1 MQETNVL
8 QAKALAVL
16 RRISGSPV
24 AAYGLA
30 LLMVA
35 AVAALDRATGYE
47 LRFAILYLAPIALAT
62 WVGGLP
68 AGTLFVLLSSGLW
81 LLSFG
86 WSHPYSGDFFFYWEG
101 VAMVAID
108 SAFVFLLARLRVV
121 LNRADERFVH
131 VLEELQA
138 AVYVADQDSG
148 RILYANHN
156 LARLLD
162 ADPDSLDAHELSER
176 FGLAPPPTPQTEKA
190 QGQTG
195 FISREIRNPASG
207 RWYLVKSG
215 PIPWTSRR
223 QVSLQVITEI
233 TELKQAQALKR
244 QNQEMLHQTA
254 RMASLAEIA
263 STLAHEVNQPLMAIA
278 TYNDAGLRMLDG
290 ARFNKDDLITAL
302 QRSREQALRAG
313 NIIRGVRD
321 FIRSRRTTP
330 TDCDINALVRHALD
344 LLDTPLDENGIDVFL
359 SLPDTPL
366 LARADQTLL
375 VQVILNLAQ
384 NAIEAMAKNDPA
396 RRKLTIASTRTAE
409 GTIIVSVSDQG
420 RGIPTD
426 LGEQPY
432 MPLFTTKMQGMGL
445 GLSICRSV
453 VEAHNGRIWHDKNID
468 GGCSF
473 HFSLPPE
480 NEV

>member
-1 MQETNVL
+1 MTQDTSSPQTN
-8 QAKALAVL
+8 ALAVL

-24 AAYGLA
+24 VAYGLA

-35 AVAALDRATGYE
+35 LVAALDRATGYE

-62 WVGGLP
+62 WVGGLW
-68 AGTLFVLLSSGLW
+68 AGIAFVVLSGVLW

-86 WSHPYSGDFFFYWEG
+86 SSHPYSGVFFLYWEG
-101 VAMVAID
+101 VAMVGID
-108 SAFVFLLARLRVV
+108 IAFVVLLTRLRVA
-121 LNRADERFVH
+121 LSRADERFVH

-148 RILYANHN
+148 RILYANRN

-162 ADPDSLDAHELSER
+162 ADPDSLDARELGER
-176 FGLAPPPTPQTEKA
+176 FGIAPSRAAA
-190 QGQTG
+190 QGATE

-215 PIPWTSRR
+215 TIPWTSSRP
-223 QVSLQVITEI
+223 VSLQVITEI
-233 TELKQAQALKR
+233 TELKQAQTLKR

-278 TYNDAGLRMLDG
+278 TYNDAGLRMLG
-290 ARFNKDDLITAL
+290 GTRFNKDDLVTAL
-302 QRSREQALRAG
+302 QRSREQAVRAS

-330 TDCDINALVRHALD
+330 TDCDISGLIRHALD
-344 LLDTPLDENGIDVFL
+344 LLDTALDENDVNVNL
-359 SLPDTPL
+359 SQPDTPL
-366 LARADQTLL
+366 LARADKTLL
-375 VQVILNLAQ
+375 AQVILNLAQ
-384 NAIEAMAKNDPA
+384 NAIEAMAKNDRA
-396 RRKLTIASTRTAE
+396 RRTLSIASTRTE
-409 GTIIVSVSDQG
+409 DGTIIVSVSDQG
-420 RGIPTD
+420 RGIPDD

-453 VEAHNGRIWHDKNID
+453 VEAHGGRIWHDRNVD

-480 NEV
+480 PDA

>member
-1 MQETNVL
+1 MPESTPP
-8 QAKALAVL
+8 QADALALL
-16 RRISGSPV
+16 RRIVASPI

-30 LLMVA
+30 LLMVVL
-35 AVAALDRATGYE
+35 VAALDRATGYE
-47 LRFAILYLAPIALAT
+47 LRFAVLYLAPIVLAA
-62 WVGGLP
+62 WVGGLT
-68 AGTLFVLLSSGLW
+68 AGVLFVALSCFLW

-86 WSHPYSGDFFFYWEG
+86 SSHPYSGDFFFYWEG
-101 VAMVAID
+101 VAMLAVEI
-108 SAFVFLLARLRVV
+108 AFVFLLTRLRVA
-121 LNRADERFVH
+121 LSRADERFVH

-138 AVYVADQDSG
+138 AVYVADHDSG

-162 ADPDSLDAHELSER
+162 ADPDSLDARELGER
-176 FGLAPPPTPQTEKA
+176 FGITPLATP
-190 QGQTG
+190 QGQTE
-195 FISREIRNPASG
+195 FVSREIRNPASG

-254 RMASLAEIA
+254 RLASLAEIA

-278 TYNDAGLRMLDG
+278 TYNDAGLRMLG
-290 ARFNKDDLITAL
+290 GTRFNKDDLVTAL

-313 NIIRGVRD
+313 KIIRGVRD

-344 LLDTPLDENGIDVFL
+344 LLETPLDENGIDVAL
-359 SLPDTPL
+359 SLSDTPL
-366 LARADQTLL
+366 QARADQTLL
-375 VQVILNLAQ
+375 VQVILNLVQ
-384 NAIEAMAKNDPA
+384 NAIEAMAKNDAA
-396 RRKLTIASTRTAE
+396 RRKLSIASTRTAE
-409 GTIIVSVSDQG
+409 DTIIVSVSDQG
-420 RGIPTD
+420 RGIPAD

-453 VEAHNGRIWHDKNID
+453 VEAHGGRIWHGKNVD

-480 NEV
+480 SDA

>member
-1 MQETNVL
+1 MPESTPP
-8 QAKALAVL
+8 QADALALL
-16 RRISGSPV
+16 RRIVASPI

-35 AVAALDRATGYE
+35 LVAALDRATGYE
-47 LRFAILYLAPIALAT
+47 LRFAVLYLAPIVLAA
-62 WVGGLP
+62 WVGGLT
-68 AGTLFVLLSSGLW
+68 AGVLFVALSCFLW

-86 WSHPYSGDFFFYWEG
+86 SSHPYSGDFFFYWEG
-101 VAMVAID
+101 VAMLAVEI
-108 SAFVFLLARLRVV
+108 AFVFLLTRLRVA
-121 LNRADERFVH
+121 LSRADERFVH

-138 AVYVADQDSG
+138 AVYVADHDSG

-162 ADPDSLDAHELSER
+162 ADPDSLDARELGER
-176 FGLAPPPTPQTEKA
+176 FGITPLATP
-190 QGQTG
+190 QGQTE
-195 FISREIRNPASG
+195 FVSREIRNPASG

-254 RMASLAEIA
+254 RLASLAEIA

-278 TYNDAGLRMLDG
+278 TYNDAGLRMLG
-290 ARFNKDDLITAL
+290 GTRFNKDDLVTAL

-313 NIIRGVRD
+313 KIIRGVRD

-344 LLDTPLDENGIDVFL
+344 LLETPLDENGIDVAL
-359 SLPDTPL
+359 SLSDTPL
-366 LARADQTLL
+366 QARADQTLL

-396 RRKLTIASTRTAE
+396 RRKLTITSTRTAE

-420 RGIPTD
+420 RGIPAD

-432 MPLFTTKMQGMGL
+432 MPLFTTKLQGMGL

-480 NEV
+480 TE

>member
-1 MQETNVL
+1 MPESTPP
-8 QAKALAVL
+8 QADALALL
-16 RRISGSPV
+16 RRIVASPV

-35 AVAALDRATGYE
+35 LVAALDRATGYE
-47 LRFAILYLAPIALAT
+47 LRFAVLYLAPIVLAA
-62 WVGGLP
+62 WVGGLT
-68 AGTLFVLLSSGLW
+68 AGVLFVALSCFLW

-86 WSHPYSGDFFFYWEG
+86 SSHPYSGDFFFYWEG
-101 VAMVAID
+101 VAMLAVEI
-108 SAFVFLLARLRVV
+108 AFVFLLTRLRVA
-121 LNRADERFVH
+121 LSRADERFVH

-138 AVYVADQDSG
+138 AVYVADHDSG

-162 ADPDSLDAHELSER
+162 ADPDSLDARELGER
-176 FGLAPPPTPQTEKA
+176 FGITPLATP
-190 QGQTG
+190 QGQTE
-195 FISREIRNPASG
+195 FVSREIRNPASG

-254 RMASLAEIA
+254 RLASLAEIA

-278 TYNDAGLRMLDG
+278 TYNDAGLRMLG
-290 ARFNKDDLITAL
+290 GTRFNKDDLVTAL

-313 NIIRGVRD
+313 KIIRGVRD

-344 LLDTPLDENGIDVFL
+344 LLETPLDENGIDVAL
-359 SLPDTPL
+359 SLSDTPL
-366 LARADQTLL
+366 QARADQTLL
-375 VQVILNLAQ
+375 VQVILNLVQ

-420 RGIPTD
+420 RGIPAD

-453 VEAHNGRIWHDKNID
+453 VEAHGGRIWHGKNVD

-480 NEV
+480 SDA

>member
-1 MQETNVL
+1 MPESTPP
-8 QAKALAVL
+8 QANALALL
-16 RRISGSPV
+16 RRIVASPV

-35 AVAALDRATGYE
+35 LVATLDRATGYE
-47 LRFAILYLAPIALAT
+47 LRFAVLYLAPIVLAT
-62 WVGGLP
+62 WVGGLT
-68 AGTLFVLLSSGLW
+68 AGVLFVALSCFLW

-86 WSHPYSGDFFFYWEG
+86 SSHPYSGDFFFYWEG
-101 VAMVAID
+101 VAMLAIEI
-108 SAFVFLLARLRVV
+108 AFVFLLTRLRVA

-138 AVYVADQDSG
+138 AVYVADYDGG

-162 ADPDSLDAHELSER
+162 ADPDSLDARELGER
-176 FGLAPPPTPQTEKA
+176 FGITPLAAPQSQTE
-190 QGQTG
+190 

-233 TELKQAQALKR
+233 TELKQAQTLKR

-254 RMASLAEIA
+254 RLASLAEIA

-278 TYNDAGLRMLDG
+278 TYNDAGLRMLG
-290 ARFNKDDLITAL
+290 GTRFNKDDLITAL

-313 NIIRGVRD
+313 KIIRGVRD

-330 TDCDINALVRHALD
+330 TDCDINALVRHAID
-344 LLDTPLDENGIDVFL
+344 LLETPLDENGIDIAL
-359 SLPDTPL
+359 SLSDSPL
-366 LARADQTLL
+366 QACADQTLL
-375 VQVILNLAQ
+375 VQVILNLVQ

-396 RRKLTIASTRTAE
+396 RRKLSIASTRTE
-409 GTIIVSVSDQG
+409 KDTIIVSVSDQG
-420 RGIPTD
+420 RGIPAD

-453 VEAHNGRIWHDKNID
+453 VEAHGGRIWHDKNVD

-480 NEV
+480 NEA

>member
-1 MQETNVL
+1 MPESTPP
-8 QAKALAVL
+8 QADALALL
-16 RRISGSPV
+16 RRIVASPV

-35 AVAALDRATGYE
+35 LVAALDRATGYE
-47 LRFAILYLAPIALAT
+47 LRFAVLYLAPIVLAA
-62 WVGGLP
+62 WVGGLT
-68 AGTLFVLLSSGLW
+68 AGVLFVALSCFLW

-86 WSHPYSGDFFFYWEG
+86 SSHPYSGDFFFYWEG
-101 VAMVAID
+101 VAMLAVEI
-108 SAFVFLLARLRVV
+108 AFVFLLTRLRVA
-121 LNRADERFVH
+121 LSRADERFVH

-138 AVYVADQDSG
+138 AVYVADHDSG

-162 ADPDSLDAHELSER
+162 ADPDSLDARELGER
-176 FGLAPPPTPQTEKA
+176 FGITPLATP
-190 QGQTG
+190 QGQTE
-195 FISREIRNPASG
+195 FVSREIRNPASG

-254 RMASLAEIA
+254 RLASLAEIA

-278 TYNDAGLRMLDG
+278 TYNDAGLRMLG
-290 ARFNKDDLITAL
+290 GTRFNKDDLVTAL

-313 NIIRGVRD
+313 KIIRGVRD

-344 LLDTPLDENGIDVFL
+344 LLETPLDENGIDVAL
-359 SLPDTPL
+359 SLSDTPL
-366 LARADQTLL
+366 QARADQTLL

-396 RRKLTIASTRTAE
+396 RRKLSIASTRTAE

-420 RGIPTD
+420 RGIPAD

-453 VEAHNGRIWHDKNID
+453 VEAHGGRIWHGKNVD

-480 NEV
+480 NEA

>member
-1 MQETNVL
+1 MQETNVP
-8 QAKALAVL
+8 QARALAVL

-35 AVAALDRATGYE
+35 AVAALDHATGYE

-68 AGTLFVLLSSGLW
+68 AGALFVLLSCGLW

-108 SAFVFLLARLRVV
+108 SAFVFLLARLRIV
-121 LNRADERFVH
+121 LSRADARFVH

-138 AVYVADQDSG
+138 AVYVADRDSG

-162 ADPDSLDAHELSER
+162 ADPDSLDARELGER
-176 FGLAPPPTPQTEKA
+176 FGIAPLFTP
-190 QGQTG
+190 QGQTE

-278 TYNDAGLRMLDG
+278 TYNDAGLRMLG
-290 ARFNKDDLITAL
+290 SPRFNKDDLVTAL

-330 TDCDINALVRHALD
+330 TDCDINALIRHALD

-359 SLPDTPL
+359 SLTDTPL

-396 RRKLTIASTRTAE
+396 RRKLTITSTRTTE

-420 RGIPTD
+420 RGIPAD

-453 VEAHNGRIWHDKNID
+453 VEAHGGRIWHGKNVD

-480 NEV
+480 NAE

>member
-1 MQETNVL
+1 MPESTPP
-8 QAKALAVL
+8 QADALALL
-16 RRISGSPV
+16 RRIVASPV

-35 AVAALDRATGYE
+35 LVAALDRATGYE
-47 LRFAILYLAPIALAT
+47 LRFAVLYLAPIVLAA
-62 WVGGLP
+62 WVGGLT
-68 AGTLFVLLSSGLW
+68 AGVLFVALSCFLW

-86 WSHPYSGDFFFYWEG
+86 SSHPYSGDFFFYWEG
-101 VAMVAID
+101 VAMLAVEI
-108 SAFVFLLARLRVV
+108 AFVFLLTRLRVA
-121 LNRADERFVH
+121 LSRADERFVH

-138 AVYVADQDSG
+138 AVYVADHDSG

-162 ADPDSLDAHELSER
+162 ADPDSLDARELGER
-176 FGLAPPPTPQTEKA
+176 FGITPLATP
-190 QGQTG
+190 QGQTE
-195 FISREIRNPASG
+195 FVSREIRNPASG

-254 RMASLAEIA
+254 RLASLAEIA

-278 TYNDAGLRMLDG
+278 TYNDAGLRMLG
-290 ARFNKDDLITAL
+290 GTRFNKDDLVTAL

-313 NIIRGVRD
+313 KIIRGVRD

-344 LLDTPLDENGIDVFL
+344 LLETPLDENGIDVAL
-359 SLPDTPL
+359 SLSDTPL
-366 LARADQTLL
+366 QARADQTLL
-375 VQVILNLAQ
+375 VQVILNLVQ
-384 NAIEAMAKNDPA
+384 NAIEAMAKNDQA
-396 RRKLTIASTRTAE
+396 RRKLSIASTRTAE

-420 RGIPTD
+420 RGIPAD

-453 VEAHNGRIWHDKNID
+453 VEAHGGRIWHGKNVD

-473 HFSLPPE
+473 HFSLPSE
-480 NEV
+480 NEA

>member
-1 MQETNVL
+1 MPESTPP
-8 QAKALAVL
+8 QADALALL
-16 RRISGSPV
+16 RRIVASPV

-35 AVAALDRATGYE
+35 LVATLDRATGYE
-47 LRFAILYLAPIALAT
+47 LRFAVLYLAPIVLAA
-62 WVGGLP
+62 WVGGLT
-68 AGTLFVLLSSGLW
+68 AGVLFVALSCFLW

-86 WSHPYSGDFFFYWEG
+86 SSHPYSGDFFFYWEG
-101 VAMVAID
+101 VAMLAVEI
-108 SAFVFLLARLRVV
+108 AFVFLLTRLRVA
-121 LNRADERFVH
+121 LSRADERFVH

-138 AVYVADQDSG
+138 AVYVADHDSG

-162 ADPDSLDAHELSER
+162 ADPDSLDARELGER
-176 FGLAPPPTPQTEKA
+176 FGITPLATP
-190 QGQTG
+190 QGQTE
-195 FISREIRNPASG
+195 FVSREIRNPASG

-254 RMASLAEIA
+254 RLASLAEIA

-278 TYNDAGLRMLDG
+278 TYNDAGLRMLG
-290 ARFNKDDLITAL
+290 GTRFNKDDLVTAL

-313 NIIRGVRD
+313 KIIRGVRD

-344 LLDTPLDENGIDVFL
+344 LLETPLDENGIDVAL
-359 SLPDTPL
+359 SLSDTPL
-366 LARADQTLL
+366 QARADQTLL
-375 VQVILNLAQ
+375 AQVILNLAQ

-420 RGIPTD
+420 RGIPAD

-453 VEAHNGRIWHDKNID
+453 VEAHGGRIWHDKNVD

-480 NEV
+480 NEA

>member
-1 MQETNVL
+1 MQDTNVP
-8 QAKALAVL
+8 QARVLAVL

-68 AGTLFVLLSSGLW
+68 AGALFVLLSSGLW

-108 SAFVFLLARLRVV
+108 SAFVFLLSRLRVV
-121 LNRADERFVH
+121 LSRADERFVH

-156 LARLLD
+156 LVHLLD
-162 ADPDSLDAHELSER
+162 ADPDSLDARELGER
-176 FGLAPPPTPQTEKA
+176 FGITPLFMP

-254 RMASLAEIA
+254 RLASLAEIA

-278 TYNDAGLRMLDG
+278 TYNDAGLRMLG
-290 ARFNKDDLITAL
+290 SPRFNKDDLVTAL

-330 TDCDINALVRHALD
+330 TDCDINALIRHALD

-396 RRKLTIASTRTAE
+396 RRKLTITSTRTTE

-420 RGIPTD
+420 RGIPAD

-480 NEV
+480 NEA

>member
-1 MQETNVL
+1 MPETPPP
-8 QAKALAVL
+8 QASALAVL

-35 AVAALDRATGYE
+35 LVAALDRATGYE

-62 WVGGLP
+62 WVGGLW
-68 AGTLFVLLSSGLW
+68 AGIAFVVLSGVLW
-81 LLSFG
+81 LFSFDS
-86 WSHPYSGDFFFYWEG
+86 SHPYSGVFFFYWEG
-101 VAMVAID
+101 VAMVGID
-108 SAFVFLLARLRVV
+108 VAFVVLLARLRVA
-121 LNRADERFVH
+121 LSRADERFVH

-138 AVYVADQDSG
+138 AVYVADQESG
-148 RILYANHN
+148 RILYANRN
-156 LARLLD
+156 LARLLN
-162 ADPDSLDAHELSER
+162 ADPDSLDARELGER
-176 FGLAPPPTPQTEKA
+176 FGLVAPPEPQPGKAPSPTE
-190 QGQTG
+190 

-215 PIPWTSRR
+215 TIPWTSSRP
-223 QVSLQVITEI
+223 VSLQVITEI

-278 TYNDAGLRMLDG
+278 TYNDAGLRMLG
-290 ARFNKDDLITAL
+290 GTRFNKDDLVTAL
-302 QRSREQALRAG
+302 QRSREQAVRAG

-330 TDCDINALVRHALD
+330 SDCDINALIRHALD
-344 LLDTPLDENGIDVFL
+344 LLDTALDENDINVTL
-359 SLPDTPL
+359 SQPDTPL
-366 LARADQTLL
+366 LARADKTLL

-384 NAIEAMAKNDPA
+384 NAIEAMAKNDRA
-396 RRKLTIASTRTAE
+396 RRTLSIASTRTE
-409 GTIIVSVSDQG
+409 DGTIIVSVSDQG
-420 RGIPTD
+420 RGIPDD

-453 VEAHNGRIWHDKNID
+453 VEAHNGRIWHDRNVD

-480 NEV
+480 PEA

>member
-1 MQETNVL
+1 MPESTPP
-8 QAKALAVL
+8 QADALALL
-16 RRISGSPV
+16 RRIVASPV

-35 AVAALDRATGYE
+35 LVAALDRATGYE
-47 LRFAILYLAPIALAT
+47 LRFAVLYLAPIVLAA
-62 WVGGLP
+62 WVGGLT
-68 AGTLFVLLSSGLW
+68 AGVLFVALSCFLW

-86 WSHPYSGDFFFYWEG
+86 SSHPYSGDFFFYWEG
-101 VAMVAID
+101 VAMLAVEI
-108 SAFVFLLARLRVV
+108 AFVFLLTRLRVA
-121 LNRADERFVH
+121 LSRADERFVH

-138 AVYVADQDSG
+138 AVYVADHDSG

-162 ADPDSLDAHELSER
+162 ADPDSLDARELGER
-176 FGLAPPPTPQTEKA
+176 FGITPLATP
-190 QGQTG
+190 QGQTE
-195 FISREIRNPASG
+195 FVSREIRNPASG

-254 RMASLAEIA
+254 RLASLAEIA

-278 TYNDAGLRMLDG
+278 TYNDAGLRMLG
-290 ARFNKDDLITAL
+290 GTRFNKDDLVTAL

-313 NIIRGVRD
+313 KIIRGVRD

-344 LLDTPLDENGIDVFL
+344 LLETPLDENGIDVAL
-359 SLPDTPL
+359 SLSDTPL
-366 LARADQTLL
+366 QARADQTLL
-375 VQVILNLAQ
+375 VQVILNLVQ

-396 RRKLTIASTRTAE
+396 RRKLSIASTRAE
-409 GTIIVSVSDQG
+409 EDTIIVSVSDQG
-420 RGIPTD
+420 RGIPAD

-453 VEAHNGRIWHDKNID
+453 VEAHGGRIWHGKNVD

-480 NEV
+480 SDA

>member
-1 MQETNVL
+1 MPETTLPQVS
-8 QAKALAVL
+8 ALAML

-24 AAYGLA
+24 VAYGLA

-35 AVAALDRATGYE
+35 LVAALDRATGYE

-62 WVGGLP
+62 WVGGLS
-68 AGTLFVLLSSGLW
+68 AGIAFVVLSGALW
-81 LLSFG
+81 LLSFDS
-86 WSHPYSGDFFFYWEG
+86 SHPYSGAFFFYWEG
-101 VAMVAID
+101 VAMVGID
-108 SAFVFLLARLRVV
+108 IAFVVLLTRLRVA
-121 LNRADERFVH
+121 LSRADQRFVH

-148 RILYANHN
+148 RILYANRN

-162 ADPDSLDAHELSER
+162 ADPDSLDARELGER
-176 FGLAPPPTPQTEKA
+176 FGIASVRAPQSAAA
-190 QGQTG
+190 QGQNE
-195 FISREIRNPASG
+195 FMSREIRNPASG

-215 PIPWTSRR
+215 LIPWTSSRP
-223 QVSLQVITEI
+223 VSLQVITEI

-278 TYNDAGLRMLDG
+278 TYNDAGLRMLG
-290 ARFNKDDLITAL
+290 GTRFNKDDLVTAL
-302 QRSREQALRAG
+302 QRSREQAVRAG

-330 TDCDINALVRHALD
+330 TDCDINVLLRNALD
-344 LLDTPLDENGIDVFL
+344 LLDTQLDENDINVSL
-359 SLPDTPL
+359 SQPDTPL

-375 VQVILNLAQ
+375 VQVILNLIQ
-384 NAIEAMAKNDPA
+384 NAIEAMAKNDRA
-396 RRKLTIASTRTAE
+396 RRTLTIASTRTAE

-420 RGIPTD
+420 RGIPAD

-445 GLSICRSV
+445 GLAICRSV
-453 VEAHNGRIWHDKNID
+453 VEAHGGRIWHDRNVD

-480 NEV
+480 NEA

>member
-1 MQETNVL
+1 MPESTPP
-8 QAKALAVL
+8 QASALALL
-16 RRISGSPV
+16 RRIVGSPV
-24 AAYGLA
+24 TAYGLA
-30 LLMVA
+30 LLMVVL
-35 AVAALDRATGYE
+35 VAALDRATGYE
-47 LRFAILYLAPIALAT
+47 LRFAVLYLAPIVLAA
-62 WVGGLP
+62 WVGGLT
-68 AGTLFVLLSSGLW
+68 AGVLFVALSCFLW

-86 WSHPYSGDFFFYWEG
+86 SSHPYSGDFFFYWEG
-101 VAMVAID
+101 VAMLAVEI
-108 SAFVFLLARLRVV
+108 AFVFLLTRLRVA
-121 LNRADERFVH
+121 LSRADERFVH

-138 AVYVADQDSG
+138 AVYVADHDSG

-162 ADPDSLDAHELSER
+162 ADPDSLDARELGER
-176 FGLAPPPTPQTEKA
+176 FGITPLATP
-190 QGQTG
+190 QGQTE
-195 FISREIRNPASG
+195 FVSREIRNPASG

-254 RMASLAEIA
+254 RLASLAEIA

-278 TYNDAGLRMLDG
+278 TYNDAGLRMLG
-290 ARFNKDDLITAL
+290 GTRFNKDDLVTAL

-313 NIIRGVRD
+313 KIIRGVRD

-344 LLDTPLDENGIDVFL
+344 LLETPLDENGIDVAL
-359 SLPDTPL
+359 SLSDTPL
-366 LARADQTLL
+366 QARADQTLL
-375 VQVILNLAQ
+375 VQVILNLVQ

-396 RRKLTIASTRTAE
+396 RRKLSIASTRTAE

-420 RGIPTD
+420 RGIPAD

-453 VEAHNGRIWHDKNID
+453 VEAHGGRIWHGKNVD

-480 NEV
+480 SDA

>member
-1 MQETNVL
+1 MQDTNVRH
-8 QAKALAVL
+8 ASAVAML
-16 RRISGSPV
+16 RRIVGSPV

-35 AVAALDRATGYE
+35 LVAGLDRATGYE
-47 LRFAILYLAPIALAT
+47 LRFAVLYLVPIALAT
-62 WVGGLP
+62 WAGGLS
-68 AGTLFVLLSSGLW
+68 AGNLFVVLSGILW

-86 WSHPYSGDFFFYWEG
+86 SSHPYSGNFFFYWEG
-101 VAMVAID
+101 VAMVGID
-108 SAFVFLLARLRVV
+108 FAFVLLLVRLRVA
-121 LNRADERFVH
+121 LSRADERFVH

-138 AVYVADQDSG
+138 AVYVADYDSG

-162 ADPDSLDAHELSER
+162 ADPDSLDARELGER
-176 FGLAPPPTPQTEKA
+176 FGITPLAAP
-190 QGQTG
+190 QGQTE

-215 PIPWTSRR
+215 TIPWTSSRP
-223 QVSLQVITEI
+223 VSLQVITEI

-254 RMASLAEIA
+254 RLASLAEIA

-278 TYNDAGLRMLDG
+278 TYNDAGLRMLG
-290 ARFNKDDLITAL
+290 GTRFNKDDLVTAL
-302 QRSREQALRAG
+302 QRSREQAVRAG

-330 TDCDINALVRHALD
+330 SDCDINALIRHALD
-344 LLDTPLDENGIDVFL
+344 LLDTALDENDINVTL
-359 SLPDTPL
+359 SQPDTPL
-366 LARADQTLL
+366 LARADKTLL

-384 NAIEAMAKNDPA
+384 NAIEAMAKNDRA
-396 RRKLTIASTRTAE
+396 RRTLSIASTRTE
-409 GTIIVSVSDQG
+409 DGTIIVSVSDQG
-420 RGIPTD
+420 RGIPDD

-453 VEAHNGRIWHDKNID
+453 VEAHNGRIWHDRNVD

-480 NEV
+480 PEA

>member
-1 MQETNVL
+1 MPESTPP
-8 QAKALAVL
+8 QADALALL
-16 RRISGSPV
+16 RRIVASPV

-35 AVAALDRATGYE
+35 LVAALDRATGYE
-47 LRFAILYLAPIALAT
+47 LRFAVLYLAPIVLAA
-62 WVGGLP
+62 WVGGMT
-68 AGTLFVLLSSGLW
+68 AGVLFVALSCFLW

-86 WSHPYSGDFFFYWEG
+86 SSHPYSGDFFFYWEG
-101 VAMVAID
+101 VAMLAVEI
-108 SAFVFLLARLRVV
+108 AFVFLLTRLRVA
-121 LNRADERFVH
+121 LSRADERFVH

-138 AVYVADQDSG
+138 AVYVADHDSG

-162 ADPDSLDAHELSER
+162 ADPDSLDARELGER
-176 FGLAPPPTPQTEKA
+176 FGITPLATP
-190 QGQTG
+190 QGQTE
-195 FISREIRNPASG
+195 FVSREIRNPASG

-254 RMASLAEIA
+254 RLASLAEIA

-278 TYNDAGLRMLDG
+278 TYNDAGLRMLG
-290 ARFNKDDLITAL
+290 GTRFNKDDLLTAL

-313 NIIRGVRD
+313 KIIRGVRD

-344 LLDTPLDENGIDVFL
+344 LLETPLDENGIDVAL
-359 SLPDTPL
+359 SLSDTPL
-366 LARADQTLL
+366 QARADQTLL
-375 VQVILNLAQ
+375 VQVILNLVQ

-396 RRKLTIASTRTAE
+396 RRKLSIASTRTAE

-420 RGIPTD
+420 RGIPAD

-453 VEAHNGRIWHDKNID
+453 VEAHGGRIWHGKNVD

-480 NEV
+480 SDA

>member
-1 MQETNVL
+1 MPESTPP
-8 QAKALAVL
+8 QADALALL
-16 RRISGSPV
+16 RRIVASPV

-35 AVAALDRATGYE
+35 LVAALDRATGYE
-47 LRFAILYLAPIALAT
+47 LRFAVLYLAPIVLAA
-62 WVGGLP
+62 WVGGLT
-68 AGTLFVLLSSGLW
+68 AGVLFVALSCFLW

-86 WSHPYSGDFFFYWEG
+86 SSHPYSGDFFFYWEG
-101 VAMVAID
+101 VAMLAVEI
-108 SAFVFLLARLRVV
+108 AFVFLLTRLRVA
-121 LNRADERFVH
+121 LSRADERFVH

-138 AVYVADQDSG
+138 AVYVADHDSG

-162 ADPDSLDAHELSER
+162 ADPDSLDARELGER
-176 FGLAPPPTPQTEKA
+176 FGITPLATP
-190 QGQTG
+190 QGQTE
-195 FISREIRNPASG
+195 FVSREIRNPASG

-254 RMASLAEIA
+254 RLASLAEIA

-278 TYNDAGLRMLDG
+278 TYNDAGLRMLG
-290 ARFNKDDLITAL
+290 GTRFNKDDLVTAL

-313 NIIRGVRD
+313 KIIRGVRD

-344 LLDTPLDENGIDVFL
+344 LLEAPLDENGIDVAL
-359 SLPDTPL
+359 SLSDTPL
-366 LARADQTLL
+366 QARADQTLL

-396 RRKLTIASTRTAE
+396 RRKLSIASTRTAE

-420 RGIPTD
+420 RGIPAD

-453 VEAHNGRIWHDKNID
+453 VEAHGGRIWHGKNVD

-480 NEV
+480 SDA

>member
-1 MQETNVL
+1 MPESTPP
-8 QAKALAVL
+8 QADALALL
-16 RRISGSPV
+16 RRIVASPV

-35 AVAALDRATGYE
+35 LVAALDRATGYE
-47 LRFAILYLAPIALAT
+47 LRFAVLYLAPIVLAA
-62 WVGGLP
+62 WVGGLT
-68 AGTLFVLLSSGLW
+68 AGVLFVALSCFLW

-86 WSHPYSGDFFFYWEG
+86 SSHPYSGDFFFYWEG
-101 VAMVAID
+101 VAMLAVEI
-108 SAFVFLLARLRVV
+108 AFVFLLTRLRVA
-121 LNRADERFVH
+121 LSRADERFVH

-138 AVYVADQDSG
+138 AVYVADHDSG

-162 ADPDSLDAHELSER
+162 ADPDSLDARELGER
-176 FGLAPPPTPQTEKA
+176 FGITPLATP
-190 QGQTG
+190 QGQTE
-195 FISREIRNPASG
+195 FVSREIRNPASG

-254 RMASLAEIA
+254 RLASLAEIA

-278 TYNDAGLRMLDG
+278 TYNDAGLRMLG
-290 ARFNKDDLITAL
+290 GTRFNKDDLVTAL

-313 NIIRGVRD
+313 KIIRGVRD

-344 LLDTPLDENGIDVFL
+344 LLETPLDENGIDVAL
-359 SLPDTPL
+359 SLSDTPL
-366 LARADQTLL
+366 QARADQTLL

-396 RRKLTIASTRTAE
+396 RRKLSIASTRTAE

-420 RGIPTD
+420 RGIPAD

-453 VEAHNGRIWHDKNID
+453 VEAHGGRIWHGKNVD

-473 HFSLPPE
+473 HFSLPSE
-480 NEV
+480 NEA